1 MKVFRVKTTVSILE
15 KDSIELW
22 EPATTKTSLAPFSI
36 FINLFPFYYS
46 PSCGS
51 WNVWPESHW
60 PSFQTCHGFFAP
72 TCASRMVRN
81 NCGEIY
87 IITRVPWMKWG
98 ILLKPCHYDIVGW
111 SMTLHTKGR
120 FDDGHAYSFLPPK
133 TTVLTSDFVGSDWV
147 SIAKP
152 QNIPS
157 FTSFQAR
164 KPKGCR

>member
-60 PSFQTCHGFFAP
+60 PSFQTCHGLRSNL
-72 TCASRMVRN
+72 CQLYV
-81 NCGEIY
+81 
-87 IITRVPWMKWG
+87 ITRVPWMKWG
-98 ILLKPCHYDIVGW
+98 ILLKPCHYDIVGR

-120 FDDGHAYSFLPPK
+120 FDDGTRLASCHQKQQFSRFVLSFYSKTPK
-133 TTVLTSDFVGSDWV
+133 HTQFH
-147 SIAKP
+147 IF
-152 QNIPS
+152 PS
-157 FTSFQAR
+157 PETQR
-164 KPKGCR
+164 M